1 MVKTRSVSQRP
12 GINWDG
18 KRNILNNSLVRHIVD
33 ASNLN
38 YRSDVIKAVL
48 GPVPKE
54 KPGMVRPTVTGE
66 ILRRNGG
73 KLPKNL
79 APKRVD
85 EVDVIDADAA
95 STISDASITTGV
107 SMGAKASTSAAKTRR
122 PFSVEVE
129 PEDKFYTKVDIYGA
143 TRIPKNDV
151 LYVANYMEYIATEAV
166 LEQPVSRL
174 V

>member
-1 MVKTRSVSQRP
+1 M
-12 GINWDG
+12 
-18 KRNILNNSLVRHIVD
+18 
-33 ASNLN
+33 
-38 YRSDVIKAVL
+38 
-48 GPVPKE
+48 PKE

-79 APKRVD
+79 APKRVNED
-85 EVDVIDADAA
+85 EDDDCDAA
-95 STISDASITTGV
+95 STITDASTTTR
-107 SMGAKASTSAAKTRR
+107 ASTSTGASVNTARTSSSAERR
-122 PFSVEVE
+122 PFAVDFE

-166 LEQPVSRL
+166 LEQPVSNVNTEVNKYLKYCRSGERNCSKIM
-174 V
+174 VQRDA

>member
-1 MVKTRSVSQRP
+1 M
-12 GINWDG
+12 
-18 KRNILNNSLVRHIVD
+18 
-33 ASNLN
+33 
-38 YRSDVIKAVL
+38 IKAVL

-73 KLPKNL
+73 KLPKSL

-85 EVDVIDADAA
+85 EVDEIDVDADAA